1 MKKSYPLRINE
12 DLFLKIQQIAN
23 LSSRSINKE
32 FEFIINQFV
41 LDYEKQNGEII
52 VNTDDLYQ

>member
-23 LSSRSINKE
+23 ISSRSINRE
-32 FEFIINQFV
+32 IEFILNQFV
-41 LDYEKQNGEII
+41 TDYEQQNGII
-52 VNTDDLYQ
+52 TVNPDDLYQ

>member
-23 LSSRSINKE
+23 ISSRSINKE
-32 FEFIINQFV
+32 LEFILNQFV
-41 LDYEKQNGEII
+41 ADYEKQNGEII